1 MGLGNLESL
10 GNLENLEFSENRRWW
25 LLSGCRVLELVD
37 LGRYLDVLVC
47 ME

>member
-1 MGLGNLESL
+1 MNLESFENL
-10 GNLENLEFSENRRWW
+10 GNLENLEFSENRLWW
-25 LLSGCRVLELVD
+25 LLSGCMVLELVD

>member
-10 GNLENLEFSENRRWW
+10 GNLENLEFSENRLWW